1 MIKVD
6 WNEYAS
12 KIKGATGVD
21 IELLQ
26 RAVKGAVSDI
36 GCGIGKHLANLD
48 NVLLKVGIDAGLAG
62 LQMGKLMFPDLTLIC
77 CSVYQLPF
85 KSATFDSAV
94 MMDGWHF
101 MLIPKS

>member
-1 MIKVD
+1 MIRVD
-6 WNEYAS
+6 WDQYSS
-12 KIKGATGVD
+12 KRKVSTGTD

-26 RAVKGAVSDI
+26 RAVKGVTLDI
-36 GCGIGKHLANLD
+36 GCGIGKHLAMLD
-48 NVLLKVGIDAGLAG
+48 NVVLKVGIDAGLAG
-62 LQMGKLMFPDLTLIC
+62 LQMGKLMFPNLTLIC